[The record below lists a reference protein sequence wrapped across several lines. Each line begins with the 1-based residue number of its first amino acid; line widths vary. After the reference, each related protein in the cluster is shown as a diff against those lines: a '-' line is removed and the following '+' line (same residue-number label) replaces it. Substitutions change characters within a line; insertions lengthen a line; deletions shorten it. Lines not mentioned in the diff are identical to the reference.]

1 MRTRAILASL
11 LPLLLL
17 TSGCAGSATQLP
29 GTTKLLDDLP
39 RVQNSSKAPCWQ
51 QKQIA
56 AQNSYL
62 ASIKAKKTVVYKAP
76 CVVDPPTPEA
86 KPEKPIS

>member
-1 MRTRAILASL
+1 MRMRAILASL

-17 TSGCAGSATQLP
+17 TSGCAGGATPLP

-39 RVQNSSKAPCWQ
+39 RVQNSAKAPCWQ

-62 ASIKAKKTVVYKAP
+62 ATIKAKKTVVYHAP
-76 CVVDPPTPEA
+76 CLVDPPASEA
-86 KPEKPIS
+86 KPTS

>member
-1 MRTRAILASL
+1 MRLSSVLL

-17 TSGCAGSATQLP
+17 TSGCVDGAIQLP

-39 RVQNSSKAPCWQ
+39 RVNNSPKAPCWQ

-62 ASIKAKKTVVYKAP
+62 ATIKAKKTVVFKAP
-76 CVVDPPTPEA
+76 CVVDQPA
-86 KPEKPIS
+86 SEKAPSS